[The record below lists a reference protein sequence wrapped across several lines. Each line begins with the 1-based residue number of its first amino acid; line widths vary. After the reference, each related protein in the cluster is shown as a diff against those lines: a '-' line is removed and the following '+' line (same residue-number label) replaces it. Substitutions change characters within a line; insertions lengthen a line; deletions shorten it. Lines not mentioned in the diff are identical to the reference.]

1 MTLWA
6 TVDVDVTGED
16 QTGITMRLEPGMTIT
31 GRVVFDGTTLQP
43 PTDTSRVQVR
53 LTPAPTSGI
62 SISVSSSSSGMLAPD
77 GTFKIEGVTPGR
89 YTVYAYAP
97 GATPTAG
104 VTWQLRSALVAGVDA
119 ADTAFDVMPNQDIS
133 NAVVTFT
140 DRNAEV
146 SGTLL
151 DAAGKPT
158 PDFSIILFPAD
169 RTMWSQRSRRIRPP
183 VRASTEGKFRFTNVV
198 PGEYFIAALTDFEPS
213 DYYKPEFLEQVA
225 AVGMKITVAEGDK
238 KVQDLKISGLVIPSG
253 W

>member
-1 MTLWA
+1 
-6 TVDVDVTGED
+6 
-16 QTGITMRLEPGMTIT
+16 
-31 GRVVFDGTTLQP
+31 
-43 PTDTSRVQVR
+43 
-53 LTPAPTSGI
+53 
-62 SISVSSSSSGMLAPD
+62 MLAPD